1 MAAAGFSYLRMCTSN
16 PPNACLLGF
25 VTGWPLAGVIPVDV
39 REPEL
44 DGTVGDVWRS
54 EDIGLQ
60 R

>member
-1 MAAAGFSYLRMCTSN
+1 M
-16 PPNACLLGF
+16 
-25 VTGWPLAGVIPVDV
+25 AGVIPVDV